1 MTKIKSTD
9 GFPKRIIFKFSILAL
24 ALYLVFS
31 MISLQSDL
39 VEQRK
44 VLKEKQ
50 KQISEL
56 RVSND
61 ELKSLL
67 KNGSQKELKNS
78 YIYGNERIAKIEYG
92 TDSAITNGY
101 YTNVYDSLY
110 SADSTS
116 EVMGSISNY
125 YMYDGRGSVAQ
136 LINEQAELKA
146 SYIYD
151 AYGNITYGS
160 NAYESF
166 YGYNAEETS
175 PVTGLEY
182 LRARYYDSEVGRF
195 NTPDTYLG
203 DITNP
208 QSLNRYAYV
217 ENNPVNLIDPSGHV
231 PIVLVVGAIA
241 VAAGK
246 AYGKYNDEKAKKN
259 EQNKK
264 QTAYELS
271 QKSTEYINTAN
282 EIEYAKSKGINV
294 SITSRIKNYTSLP
307 ISNEEY
313 ERQRYLDNV
322 YKAAGLTFDII
333 RLSTKYRNL
342 CQNGKKLNKNN
353 KIADGTV
360 KVGKGL
366 TLIGLIPYVTGAALA
381 EAGVATAANIPIV
394 GGFTYGMAAGGIT
407 AFTGFS
413 EYAIGASDIVEGIT
427 GYNPVRDSI
436 MLGDEITYV
445 GIKEDIDFA
454 TDIGLTYGVFGYLG
468 NKINSR
474 PKQPDE
480 VAAEEYSGKTSY
492 GNSSEN
498 VSKTNYG
505 NVNENVSKT
514 SYVKSSENVGK
525 GGSGTGTVNPK
536 DVRYMQSSIKNQ
548 TGDYTVL
555 DNAQALKEGTLK
567 PSDLPEIRI
576 WKDNDGN
583 LWTLDHR
590 RLAAFRI
597 AGVDE
602 VPFRWATDEEVASQ
616 MWKMTTKT
624 GGASIKLKLGNGK
637 SIIIDD

>member
-1 MTKIKSTD
+1 MDDAGVTEAEKTTIIIPYTKSTTEYKTIETED
-9 GFPKRIIFKFSILAL
+9 YILIYYVNDITRQDA
-24 ALYLVFS
+24 
-31 MISLQSDL
+31 Q
-39 VEQRK
+39 
-44 VLKEKQ
+44 VLMEY
-50 KQISEL
+50 
-56 RVSND
+56 
-61 ELKSLL
+61 
-67 KNGSQKELKNS
+67 GSQNELKNS

-92 TDSAITNGY
+92 KDSALTNGY

-110 SADSTS
+110 STNSTS

-182 LRARYYDSEVGRF
+182 LRARYYDSEIGRF

-203 DITNP
+203 DIANP

-282 EIEYAKSKGINV
+282 EIEYAKSKGVNA

-436 MLGDEITYV
+436 MFGDETEYE
-445 GIKEDIDFA
+445 GIKEDVDFA
-454 TDIGLTYGVFGYLG
+454 TDICF
-468 NKINSR
+468 
-474 PKQPDE
+474 
-480 VAAEEYSGKTSY
+480 
-492 GNSSEN
+492 
-498 VSKTNYG
+498 
-505 NVNENVSKT
+505 
-514 SYVKSSENVGK
+514 
-525 GGSGTGTVNPK
+525 
-536 DVRYMQSSIKNQ
+536 M
-548 TGDYTVL
+548 
-555 DNAQALKEGTLK
+555 
-567 PSDLPEIRI
+567 
-576 WKDNDGN
+576 
-583 LWTLDHR
+583 
-590 RLAAFRI
+590 F
-597 AGVDE
+597 
-602 VPFRWATDEEVASQ
+602 
-616 MWKMTTKT
+616 
-624 GGASIKLKLGNGK
+624 
-637 SIIIDD
+637 